1 MKTFKEF
8 KNNSQKEEVAINEAF
23 FKVTIEDMARPIF
36 VEAKSVAEVKNAM
49 RKRLKGPVFMGMTIK
64 RVTEAEMKMIYRSM
78 AKGDVPTDKDKTP
91 EKKAEPTKEGFLD
104 VFSKKGREKR
114 AKVSKRLAGVR
125 KTRDQDEKDWEAW
138 RRASSKASGRSGT
151 QADVDRQKE
160 LEKKPYVRDRLKK
173 YREKERERTKS
184 R

>member
-8 KNNSQKEEVAINEAF
+8 RGESPVTQIDEQVY
-23 FKVTIEDMARPIF
+23 FKVSIPDMSPMFMKASS
-36 VEAKSVAEVKNAM
+36 ESAVKLDM
-49 RKRLKGPVFMGMTIK
+49 RKKLKPDVVKEVSIE
-64 RVTEAEMKMIYRSM
+64 RVTKAEMRKIYRAM
-78 AKGDVPTDKDKTP
+78 GQGKEDEP
-91 EKKAEPTKEGFLD
+91 EPTEEGILD
-104 VFSKKGREKR
+104 LLTKKGRDKQ
-114 AKVSKRLAGVR
+114 AKVKKRLAGVR